1 MAFPTHSP
9 DRSIYMNDT
18 YAGGGPARPLRPD
31 LGTRRGGGARLR
43 LGLVALGAALA
54 AACAEG
60 RAIFNVDVLS
70 FIADQTDTVPYAAPP
85 IPGIYDTTT
94 VPIELSLLSGLGDSK
109 VDTVRIDV
117 AADLLNVQG
126 TATVYYELHFEADSA
141 AVYTGTPYF
150 SASGSVNGPGVTSL
164 GGTVDNITDPLFSE
178 PTLWVG
184 IRVRVDNSLGS
195 TILGRLALS
204 ALDLRIVLDDRVF

>member
-1 MAFPTHSP
+1 
-9 DRSIYMNDT
+9 MNDT
-18 YAGGGPARPLRPD
+18 IARGGGPDP
-31 LGTRRGGGARLR
+31 RRHAGGARRSGAKAVR
-43 LGLVALGAALA
+43 LGLVALGVALG

-60 RAIFNVDVLS
+60 NAIFNVDVLS
-70 FIADQTDTVPYAAPP
+70 FLADQTDTIPYAAPP

-94 VPIELSLLSGLGDSK
+94 VPVELSLLSGLGDSR

-117 AADLLNVQG
+117 VADLLNVQG

-150 SASGSVNGPGVTSL
+150 SASGSINGPGVTSL
-164 GGTVDNITDPLFSE
+164 SGSVDNITDPLFSE
-178 PTLWVG
+178 TTLWVG
-184 IRVRVDNSLGS
+184 MRVRLDNSSGS
-195 TILGRLALS
+195 TILGELALS